1 MKDRLPARRYR
12 HVVGVARMAEKLA
25 RRHGASVMG
34 ARIAGIIHDVARH
47 WDPDKLLSY
56 AMRRGIPVGD
66 IERAAPVLLH
76 ARVGA
81 AIAADEFGIGD
92 ADVLGAIVHHTVAR
106 PQMSD
111 LQKCVYLADTLEPS
125 RTFPDREALVAAT
138 ERSLDE
144 GMLACVHA
152 SVQYLRERDVP
163 IAPET
168 VELYNQL
175 VKRFGAAS

>member
-1 MKDRLPARRYR
+1 MKERLPAHRYR
-12 HVVGVARMAEKLA
+12 HVVGVARMAERLA
-25 RRHGASVMG
+25 RRHGASTMG
-34 ARIAGIIHDVARH
+34 ARIAGIVHDVARH

-56 AMRRGIPVGD
+56 AARCGIPVRD
-66 IERAAPVLLH
+66 LERAAPALLH

-81 AIAADEFGIGD
+81 AVAADEFGIGD

-106 PQMSD
+106 PQMTN

-125 RTFPDREALVAAT
+125 RTFPHREALVAAA

-144 GMLACVHA
+144 GMLACVNA
-152 SVQYLRERDVP
+152 SIRYMRERDVP

-175 VKRFGAAS
+175 VNRFGAAS